1 MEGRGWGGV
10 GWGVV
15 GTLIFAV
22 VLSGGSRISKK
33 GHQPQRGDVNLL
45 FSIIFAEKSMNMKK
59 MD

>member
-1 MEGRGWGGV
+1 M